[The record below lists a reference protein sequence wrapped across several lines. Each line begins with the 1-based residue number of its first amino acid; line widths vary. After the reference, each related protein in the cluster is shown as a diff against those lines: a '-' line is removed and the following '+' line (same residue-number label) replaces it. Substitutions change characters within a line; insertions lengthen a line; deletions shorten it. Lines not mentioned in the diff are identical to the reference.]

1 MYKRI
6 LVPTDGSPLSEH
18 AVDAAIEFARAF
30 GSEIVALSVAV
41 PEPVLQSLDGAMVL
55 DPGQQV
61 DALLEHAYTAVAA
74 VAARAQAA
82 GLQCTPLTRF
92 SLDPGEAIVDAV
104 REQACDLVV
113 MGSHGRRGLSR
124 LLAGSV
130 TQAVLAYA
138 PVPVMVL
145 RAAPPGEAAHPPAR
159 FGPSSGPSTGS
170 SSGPSSG
177 SSSGPGAGP
186 A

>member
-74 VAARAQAA
+74 VAARVSHRRRWRPAV
-82 GLQCTPLTRF
+82 F
-92 SLDPGEAIVDAV
+92 EVD
-104 REQACDLVV
+104 DL
-113 MGSHGRRGLSR
+113 S
-124 LLAGSV
+124 AP
-130 TQAVLAYA
+130 AVLK
-138 PVPVMVL
+138 L
-145 RAAPPGEAAHPPAR
+145 H
-159 FGPSSGPSTGS
+159 
-170 SSGPSSG
+170 
-177 SSSGPGAGP
+177 
-186 A
+186 